1 MLAIVQP
8 TGYSLLATGAHL
20 RMLKEGC
27 PACLD
32 MVDAAAGVLLMI
44 LKKEEKLS
52 LLSPH
57 PRNRVPWRP
66 RAGMSFFIFL
76 QL

>member
-8 TGYSLLATGAHL
+8 TGYSLLATGAH
-20 RMLKEGC
+20 MLKEGC